1 MSSPQ
6 TQITRST
13 SSVRTGLLCPETLPT
28 AANDA
33 TPTPTLTP
41 PTPLSGIPTL
51 SPFAPIPPAIL
62 RIKRKISPLCKI
74 KELGDSCDCKE
85 CDVTPHPFPSKR
97 CFLCK
102 LKTPHDDKDCC
113 LKCGNKFV
121 EDFFP
126 TELYP
131 VERTPIQSVQELVQ
145 GVPPTFVHLDPK
157 NSRKRYCNYCKRI
170 SLYLPKE
177 LYLQCQGCHDMIPQD
192 DFNKKK
198 EEEVIFV
205 KVEKRSPYFQD
216 MPASINKLIQDR
228 VAKVL
233 VNKDHC
239 FKDDPTYQRPCD
251 CSGCMKVMNPAAY
264 YHQNDC
270 AALRKKDETYCDC
283 KTKGHKNWCEFFT
296 NNLDSCNCRQQAPQ
310 TPPFIKEERKTS
322 PPPAPKKQRTQGKLL
337 LLVHQALNH

>member
-1 MSSPQ
+1 MSLSQVTKSTPLPQ
-6 TQITRST
+6 VTKST
-13 SSVRTGLLCPETLPT
+13 SSVRTGFQCPGALPT
-28 AANDA
+28 AAEDA
-33 TPTPTLTP
+33 TPTPPSTP
-41 PTPLSGIPTL
+41 PTPLNGVPTL
-51 SPFAPIPPAIL
+51 PISPFTPIPPAIL
-62 RIKRKISPLCKI
+62 RIKENNKRKISPLCKI

-85 CDVTPHPFPSKR
+85 CDVEPHPCPLKR

-102 LKTPHDDKDCC
+102 FRTPHDDKDCC

-177 LYLQCQGCHDMIPQD
+177 YYLQCQGCHDMIPQD

-198 EEEVIFV
+198 EEEVIIV
-205 KVEKRSPYFQD
+205 KVEKRSPYFNHRQ
-216 MPASINKLIQDR
+216 
-228 VAKVL
+228 
-233 VNKDHC
+233 
-239 FKDDPTYQRPCD
+239 D
-251 CSGCMKVMNPAAY
+251 CSSY
-264 YHQNDC
+264 
-270 AALRKKDETYCDC
+270 LKKDLTYCDC
-283 KTKGHKNWCEFFT
+283 RKPTKC
-296 NNLDSCNCRQQAPQ
+296 DNCVKRGCDTECDCSVCGDTPQ
-310 TPPFIKEERKTS
+310 TPPFIKQEKKSS

-337 LLVHQALNH
+337 LLVHHEKKPLTLVYRNNAFSCQPRR

>member
-33 TPTPTLTP
+33 TPTPTSTP
-41 PTPLSGIPTL
+41 PTLLSGVPTL
-51 SPFAPIPPAIL
+51 PFEPIPPAIL
-62 RIKRKISPLCKI
+62 RLKRKISPPPTQCKI

-102 LKTPHDDKDCC
+102 LRTPHDNNDCC
-113 LKCGNKFV
+113 FKCGNKFV

-131 VERTPIQSVQELVQ
+131 VEKTPLQSVKDLAK
-145 GVPPTFVHLDPK
+145 GIPPTWVVPNEK
-157 NSRKRYCNYCKRI
+157 
-170 SLYLPKE
+170 
-177 LYLQCQGCHDMIPQD
+177 
-192 DFNKKK
+192 
-198 EEEVIFV
+198 EEVIFV

-228 VAKVL
+228 VEKVL

-251 CSGCMKVMNPAAY
+251 CSECMKVLYPAAY
-264 YHQNDC
+264 YHENDC

-283 KTKGHKNWCEFFT
+283 RTKGHKNWCEFFT
-296 NNLDSCNCRQQAPQ
+296 KTTNNAVYCNCRKQTDFQSLLNHVEALSPPN
-310 TPPFIKEERKTS
+310 TPPFIKEEKIEC
-322 PPPAPKKQRTQGKLL
+322 PPAPKKQRGKLL
-337 LLVHQALNH
+337 LLVHQAFNH